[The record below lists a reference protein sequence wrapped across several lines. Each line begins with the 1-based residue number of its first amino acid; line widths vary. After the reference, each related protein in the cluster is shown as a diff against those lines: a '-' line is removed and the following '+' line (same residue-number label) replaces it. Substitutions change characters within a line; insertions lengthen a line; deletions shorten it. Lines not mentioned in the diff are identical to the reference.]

1 MKDDGM
7 KKSLNQGHRERLRS
21 RYLMSAGEGL
31 PDYDLLELLLTYAV
45 QRRDVK
51 PIARGLLEKFHDL
64 SGVLNAG
71 LEELCQVPGIGK
83 NSALLILLLRRLCT
97 RYLED
102 RAARQDVIKSSE
114 DLRNYARMRLASS
127 SDEVLLLICLDV
139 KNHILDSR
147 IIGRGTIDTVV
158 VNPRLIVEEALRAKA
173 AALILVH
180 NHPSGAT
187 DPSSDDVNFT
197 HRMQRLLRPLGIRL
211 LDHLIVSRNNS
222 YSFTDHGL
230 LGVEL

>member
-7 KKSLNQGHRERLRS
+7 NKSLNRGHRERLRS
-21 RYLMSAGEGL
+21 RYLMAGGEGI

-51 PIARGLLEKFHDL
+51 PIARDLLEKFHDL

-71 LEELCQVPGIGK
+71 LDELCQVPGIGK
-83 NSALLILLLRRLCT
+83 NSALLILLLRSLCT

-102 RAARQDVIKSSE
+102 RAARQDVIKSSSE
-114 DLRNYARMRLASS
+114 LKNYARMRLASAC
-127 SDEVLLLICLDV
+127 DEVLLLICLDV

-147 IIGRGTIDTVV
+147 IIGTGTIDTVV
-158 VNPRLIVEEALRAKA
+158 VNPRLIVEEALRSKA

-180 NHPSGAT
+180 NHPSGET
-187 DPSSDDVNFT
+187 EPSSADVNFT
-197 HRMQRLLRPLGIRL
+197 RKIHRMLRQLDIRL
-211 LDHLIVSRNNS
+211 LDHLIVSRCNS
-222 YSFTDHGL
+222 FSFSEHGL

>member
-7 KKSLNQGHRERLRS
+7 KKSMNQGHRERLRS
-21 RYLMSAGEGL
+21 RYLLSGGEGL

-51 PIARGLLEKFHDL
+51 PIARALLEKFHDL

-71 LEELCQVPGIGK
+71 MDDLCQVPGIGQ
-83 NSALLILLLRRLCT
+83 NSALLIQLFRRLCT

-102 RAARQDVIKSSE
+102 RAVRQDVIKSPD
-114 DLRNYARMRLASS
+114 DLKNYARMRLASS
-127 SDEVLLLICLDV
+127 CDEVLLLICLDV

-147 IIGRGTIDTVV
+147 VIGTGTIDTIV
-158 VNPRLIVEEALRAKA
+158 VNPRLIVEEALRTRA

-180 NHPSGAT
+180 NHPSGET
-187 DPSSDDVNFT
+187 EPSQADVNFT
-197 HRMQRLLRPLGIRL
+197 RRIDRTLRQLDIRL
-211 LDHLIVSRNNS
+211 LDHLIVSRCNTF
-222 YSFTDHGL
+222 SFSEHGL